1 MARSTC
7 GSCKAPL
14 RKRGARCGVCGWAD
28 EYDPWTKRQER
39 ERFLGVLVAIIL
51 VVAFAIV
58 IAFARPLLLQAPAQ
72 SGEAPPGGDFFDR
85 NLTTPVV

>member
-1 MARSTC
+1 MMARSTC

-14 RKRGARCGVCGWAD
+14 RKRGARCHVCGWAD

-51 VVAFAIV
+51 AVAVAVAIV
-58 IAFARPLLLQAPAQ
+58 FARPLLQAPGQ
-72 SGEAPPGGDFFDR
+72 TSGACPGAESFPGA
-85 NLTTPVV
+85 